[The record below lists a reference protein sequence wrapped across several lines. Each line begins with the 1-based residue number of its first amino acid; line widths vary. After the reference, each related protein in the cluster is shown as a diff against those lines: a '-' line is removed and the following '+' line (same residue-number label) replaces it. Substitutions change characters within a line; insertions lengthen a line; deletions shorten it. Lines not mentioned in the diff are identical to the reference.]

1 MEFAG
6 ALYLPWILCKMLIIY
21 SLWKNMLLKKPQES
35 IPIWIKLNTFT
46 FNMPYKIKY
55 IIADDD
61 DLFRTLTLEYLKLI
75 PDLECIGEYKD
86 GLTAITGIQNSHPD
100 LLISD
105 VEMPN
110 LNGMQLVKSINQLP
124 LVIFISSHKQ
134 YAVDAFEVDAVDF
147 LTKPIQVERLMKA
160 IDKVRNLLELK
171 RNIPNQEGFKIE
183 NGDCFFIREK
193 NAFVRINFSDVNYI
207 ESLADFVSIY
217 LLDGSKK
224 TALVSLKNLELQL
237 PGSSFIRISR
247 THIVNTHK
255 ISSLD
260 PTTMSLGK
268 IRLLIGKTYS
278 EAVLQSVLGN
288 AAIKRFL

>member
-1 MEFAG
+1 
-6 ALYLPWILCKMLIIY
+6 
-21 SLWKNMLLKKPQES
+21 MLLKKPQES
-35 IPIWIKLNTFT
+35 IQIWIKLNTFT

-75 PDLECIGEYKD
+75 PDLECIGEFKD

-160 IDKVRNLLELK
+160 IDKVRNLLEL
-171 RNIPNQEGFKIE
+171 RRSIPNHEGFKIE

-260 PTTMSLGK
+260 PATMSLGK
-268 IRLLIGKTYS
+268 IKLLIGKTYS